1 MLFIREL
8 RAKKYHIAQTRM
20 FYLTETKTYVITDY
34 ILYGITISDSLHLV
48 TTILRLCK
56 RHCDSKLNPKQ

>member
-8 RAKKYHIAQTRM
+8 RAKKCHIAQTRM

-34 ILYGITISDSLHLV
+34 ILYGITISDS
-48 TTILRLCK
+48 
-56 RHCDSKLNPKQ
+56 